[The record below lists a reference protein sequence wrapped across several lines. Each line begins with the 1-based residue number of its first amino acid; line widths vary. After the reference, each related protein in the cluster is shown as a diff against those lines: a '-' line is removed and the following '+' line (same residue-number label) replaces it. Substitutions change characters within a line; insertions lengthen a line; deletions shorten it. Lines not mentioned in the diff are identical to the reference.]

1 MLELEPTGQSGRT
14 ATGSAE
20 TGGAH
25 IVLLPSGR
33 HVVVTIFT
41 LFLILFVCRQQAHAG
56 SKTLHQRNPPVL
68 NGKCR
73 LT

>member
-1 MLELEPTGQSGRT
+1 MLEVEPTGQSGRT

-41 LFLILFVCRQQAHAG
+41 LFLTCLFAVSKSMRAVKLCTNEILQFLTGSAG
-56 SKTLHQRNPPVL
+56 
-68 NGKCR
+68 
-73 LT
+73 